1 MKTIKQMYVIKASVK
16 RVWKALT
23 DSGDINRWGGG
34 PAKMSDE
41 ENFQFELW
49 NGDIWGKNTKVIK
62 EKRLVQDWYAAKW
75 EEPSILT
82 LTLLEKDGSA
92 SKSAKATIVG
102 LVHENV
108 PDEGAEDIENGWKN
122 YYMLPLKTFVER
134 NN

>member
-1 MKTIKQMYVIKASVK
+1 MKTIKQMYVIEAPVES
-16 RVWKALT
+16 VWKVLV
-23 DSGDINRWGGG
+23 DPEDINRWGGG

-41 ENFQFELW
+41 EGFEFELW

-75 EEPSILT
+75 DEPSILT
-82 LTLLEKDGSA
+82 LTLLEKDGS
-92 SKSAKATIVG
+92 TIVG

-122 YYMLPLKTFVER
+122 YYMLPLKTFVES
-134 NN
+134 NK